1 MNYCSLDE
9 AWGSNLLKDS
19 RKKRKT
25 KRLYTTQ
32 IPQHVYDKSYEEGS
46 HDPHCKP
53 DNKKNFTV
61 KNKNRFQKSRGPKDI
76 YRPKRSSR
84 VDNINARYDEANKE
98 YRKYKKETKRNTKNR
113 LSNQEIVESNDFA
126 PVFSN
131 NLDDLEYLDGDE
143 YSPIQENDMEIEPLP
158 QGNDL
163 SDAYTIQDNDLIQK
177 RMFDMQQEQGAILK
191 EQRDMVEKQLDNR
204 GLNQNIEQFDDYY
217 QNNNIEAF
225 EGNQDN
231 LDLMTLENFESES
244 NEKERLEQIK
254 DISSQNDNKG
264 SKNLLN
270 NLLKKKDNSKNNV
283 AEEND
288 SDSDS
293 DSEEESLEPVSSDS
307 DDLEYRINTLNRNVN
322 LIIKKMN
329 DSEIFNEDS
338 QENIHD
344 LILFILFGIFII
356 FVLDTIYRFGKK
368 SKK

>member
-1 MNYCSLDE
+1 M
-9 AWGSNLLKDS
+9 
-19 RKKRKT
+19 
-25 KRLYTTQ
+25 
-32 IPQHVYDKSYEEGS
+32 
-46 HDPHCKP
+46 
-53 DNKKNFTV
+53 
-61 KNKNRFQKSRGPKDI
+61 
-76 YRPKRSSR
+76 
-84 VDNINARYDEANKE
+84 
-98 YRKYKKETKRNTKNR
+98 
-113 LSNQEIVESNDFA
+113 
-126 PVFSN
+126 
-131 NLDDLEYLDGDE
+131 EYLDGDE